1 MRWGWLLSCVRIHP
15 TFSPDWKGW
24 KLEVDSLG
32 NRDLTGLTSSEA
44 GWPDALICL
53 QASLAVRGK
62 VPLSTG
68 VSLCSGLQ
76 LNPPDHQGLLVLP
89 TGAGRTPL
97 TVNIKFVCP
106 RHSGASQGL

>member
-44 GWPDALICL
+44 GWPDAQICL
-53 QASLAVRGK
+53 RLPWLCGAHGAPEHRSVTLLRAPAKPSQSPRA
-62 VPLSTG
+62 TG
-68 VSLCSGLQ
+68 SAHESREDTAYC
-76 LNPPDHQGLLVLP
+76 
-89 TGAGRTPL
+89 
-97 TVNIKFVCP
+97 
-106 RHSGASQGL
+106 